1 MVMDNPYLQSQAA
14 VWGKG
19 YSDAADTRP
28 IATRWQRE
36 KSVKMMN
43 SLKDKVPVNA
53 SRDPF
58 ATHLR
63 HGLEASRNLAGS
75 RSSNT
80 LASAFAC
87 LSGPEIA
94 GSGRR

>member
-43 SLKDKVPVNA
+43 SLKDKGA
-53 SRDPF
+53 R
-58 ATHLR
+58 
-63 HGLEASRNLAGS
+63 
-75 RSSNT
+75 
-80 LASAFAC
+80 
-87 LSGPEIA
+87 
-94 GSGRR
+94 

>member
-1 MVMDNPYLQSQAA
+1 LASSARTGSAASRTIARLAVAMLAHVPNFAGDVMVMDNPYLQSQAA

-43 SLKDKVPVNA
+43 SLKDKGA
-53 SRDPF
+53 R
-58 ATHLR
+58 
-63 HGLEASRNLAGS
+63 
-75 RSSNT
+75 
-80 LASAFAC
+80 
-87 LSGPEIA
+87 
-94 GSGRR
+94 